1 MKFKLDHI
9 GIVVKDIKKSYN
21 YYVKTFGFKKIT
33 KIIYEPAHKVKVQFI
48 NFGAGQMPVLELVMP
63 IGKKSKVYNFLK
75 NKGEGF
81 HHYAYEVSNI
91 YKSINFL
98 KKRKCFLISNIVPGA
113 GHNKTNT
120 AWLIS
125 EKKDLIEL
133 VEKQKNKSGLDR
145 FTK

>member
-9 GIVVKDIKKSYN
+9 GVVVKDIKKSYD
-21 YYVKTFGFKKIT
+21 YYGQTFGFKKIT
-33 KIIYEPAHKVKVQFI
+33 KIIYEPAHKVKILFLNI
-48 NFGAGQMPVLELVMP
+48 GSGPMPVLELVMP
-63 IGKKSKVYNFLK
+63 TSKKSKVYNFLK

-81 HHYAYEVSNI
+81 HHYAYEVHKI
-91 YKSINFL
+91 YNAIDFL
-98 KKRKCFLISNIVPGA
+98 KRKNCFLISGIIPGA
-113 GHNKTNT
+113 GHNKTKT

>member
-1 MKFKLDHI
+1 
-9 GIVVKDIKKSYN
+9 
-21 YYVKTFGFKKIT
+21 
-33 KIIYEPAHKVKVQFI
+33 
-48 NFGAGQMPVLELVMP
+48 MPVLELVMP
-63 IGKKSKVYNFLK
+63 TSKKSKVYNFLK

-81 HHYAYEVSNI
+81 HHYAYEVNKI
-91 YKSINFL
+91 YKAIDFL
-98 KKRKCFLISNIVPGA
+98 KRKNCFLISGIIPGA
-113 GHNKTNT
+113 GHNKTKT

>member
-9 GIVVKDIKKSYN
+9 GVVVKNIKKSYD
-21 YYVKTFGFKKIT
+21 YYGQTFGFKKIT
-33 KIIYEPAHKVKVQFI
+33 KIIYEPAHKVKILFLNI
-48 NFGAGQMPVLELVMP
+48 GSGPMPVLELVMP
-63 IGKKSKVYNFLK
+63 TSKKSKVYNFLK

-81 HHYAYEVSNI
+81 HHYAYEVNKI
-91 YKSINFL
+91 FKAIDFL
-98 KKRKCFLISNIVPGA
+98 KRKNFFLISGIIPGA
-113 GHNKTNT
+113 GHNKTKT